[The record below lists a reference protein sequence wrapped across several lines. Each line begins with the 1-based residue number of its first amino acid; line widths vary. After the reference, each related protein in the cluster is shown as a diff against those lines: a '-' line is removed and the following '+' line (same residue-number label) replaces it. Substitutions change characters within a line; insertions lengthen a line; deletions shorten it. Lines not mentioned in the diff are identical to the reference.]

1 MGAKVRIKAMLKSN
15 GKNYMYLAEMLGL
28 TYQTTRDKM
37 ARDTLKYND
46 VEFIADKLGY
56 DIVFRDR
63 KTGEEV

>member
-1 MGAKVRIKAMLKSN
+1 MGAKVRIKAMLKSK
-15 GKNYMYLAEMLGL
+15 GKTYEDLADITGNAM
-28 TYQTTRDKM
+28 QTVYNTM

>member
-1 MGAKVRIKAMLKSN
+1 MGAKVRIKAMLKSR
-15 GKNYMYLAEMLGL
+15 GKNYMDLAEMLGL

>member
-1 MGAKVRIKAMLKSN
+1 MG
-15 GKNYMYLAEMLGL
+15 
-28 TYQTTRDKM
+28 TRDKM

>member
-1 MGAKVRIKAMLKSN
+1 MGAKVRIKAMLKS
-15 GKNYMYLAEMLGL
+15 KSKTYEDLAGITGNAM
-28 TYQTTRDKM
+28 QTVYNTM